1 MTRHIHHL
9 EIDAPF
15 VAAEVR
21 KPGRCEWPENRLA
34 FEACALCIRLDD
46 VGNGL
51 VCQPSSETVAALL
64 IGLKIGPASMPAAS
78 SHSRSARAGRLRHPA
93 QWQW

>member
-1 MTRHIHHL
+1 
-9 EIDAPF
+9 
-15 VAAEVR
+15 
-21 KPGRCEWPENRLA
+21 
-34 FEACALCIRLDD
+34 
-46 VGNGL
+46 L